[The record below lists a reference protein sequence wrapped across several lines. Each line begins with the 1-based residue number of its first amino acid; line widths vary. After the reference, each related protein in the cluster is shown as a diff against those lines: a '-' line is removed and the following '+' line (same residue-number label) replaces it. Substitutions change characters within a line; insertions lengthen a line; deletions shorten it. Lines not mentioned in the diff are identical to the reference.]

1 MTEQC
6 KIFAFFIII
15 FYITLLDVLLFEHI
29 KANTKKKKNPK
40 KYDNDQKILRGTLKI
55 NVVSKYF
62 DCFYSDFSTINGIR
76 LH

>member
-6 KIFAFFIII
+6 KIFAFFNII

-29 KANTKKKKNPK
+29 KANTKKKILEKN
-40 KYDNDQKILRGTLKI
+40 DNYQKILRGTLKI

-62 DCFYSDFSTINGIR
+62 DCFYSDFNTINGIR